1 MLKIK
6 FNGSDVAKAVGFKEF
21 TKEFNSFKE
30 AMEFY
35 NNCTFATEWEMV
47 EE

>member
-6 FNGSDVAKAVGFKEF
+6 FNGSEVVKAVGFKEF
-21 TKEFNSFKE
+21 TKEFKSFKE

-35 NNCTFATEWEMV
+35 NNCKFATEWEIV
-47 EE
+47 ED